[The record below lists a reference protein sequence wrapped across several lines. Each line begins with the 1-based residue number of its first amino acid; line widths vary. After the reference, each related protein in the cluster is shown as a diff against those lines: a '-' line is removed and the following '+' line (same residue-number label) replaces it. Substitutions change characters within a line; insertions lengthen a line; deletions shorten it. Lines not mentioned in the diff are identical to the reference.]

1 MDAATDCEAPSAFYM
16 AEEGGEFLN
25 ASISGKR
32 EEGTSFI
39 SNGERS
45 TRDDSL
51 FPRGGATGGCS
62 SATSC
67 GDG

>member
-45 TRDDSL
+45 T
-51 FPRGGATGGCS
+51 
-62 SATSC
+62 
-67 GDG
+67 